1 MALTKVKTQ
10 MINPEATRV
19 VQDRARLDYQTP
31 TSIKCFVPENIVMAG
46 FRFMGSYKKGNGL
59 YISSGVGAN
68 GWLEVSQTTDLAFET
83 TAPHYEN
90 WYAVFALA
98 NDGDSVATLKH
109 VPFFRAASVAT
120 NVVTLAQGGESDGD
134 TVTTTTYNIATNALV
149 GAEVLII
156 QEGRQFSGKTTTVT
170 ANTNSTIT
178 LANAGSMGPNDFF
191 IVSPPAYDNYCYL
204 GSWYLDTS
212 EPRNMADALQEV
224 NSWGVDVIGFP
235 TTGAISSPTRYS
247 LAGQVS
253 PLSTGY
259 IMQLSFT
266 ANTASQGDIAHYI
279 WHDAGSHQTYQ
290 HYDYKVLGSAQ
301 TFVESANKVLFSR
314 EQALFISTA
323 GSLPATITGRT
334 IRTMGWIEM

>member
-10 MINPEATRV
+10 MINPDATRI
-19 VQDRARLDYQTP
+19 VQDRSRIDYQTP
-31 TSIKCFVPENIVMAG
+31 TSVKCYVPENIVMGG

-59 YISSGVGAN
+59 YISSGVGTN
-68 GWLEVSQTTDLAFET
+68 GWLEVSQTTDLAFEAT
-83 TAPHYEN
+83 PHYEN

-98 NDGDSVATLKH
+98 NDGDSVATMKH
-109 VPFFRAASVAT
+109 VPFFRAASVST
-120 NVVTLAQGGESDGD
+120 NVIALAQGGETDGD
-134 TVTTTTYNIATNALV
+134 TVTATTYNIATNALV

-178 LANAGSMGPNDFF
+178 VANASSMGANDFF

-224 NSWGVDVIGFP
+224 NSWGVDVIGLP
-235 TTGAISSPTRYS
+235 TSGAIPTATRYS

-266 ANTASQGDIAHYI
+266 LDTTSQGDCAHYI
-279 WHDAGSHQTYQ
+279 WHDLAAHQTYQ
-290 HYDYKVLGSAQ
+290 QYDYKVLAAAQ

-323 GSLPATITGRT
+323 GSLTATITLRT
-334 IRTMGWIEM
+334 IRSMGWIEM